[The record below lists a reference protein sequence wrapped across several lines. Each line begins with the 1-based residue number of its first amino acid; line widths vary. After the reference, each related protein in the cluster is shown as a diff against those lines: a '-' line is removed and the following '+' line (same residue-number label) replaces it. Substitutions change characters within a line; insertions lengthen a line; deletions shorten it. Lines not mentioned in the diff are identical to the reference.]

1 MIITVNRYIKT
12 FNTRIYNLSSG
23 PHITCFFVV
32 IAKKRGTQQMTTT
45 KLFHKHFNYFYR
57 HIFSKWYYAL
67 TQLLSNQVLLS
78 SK

>member
-32 IAKKRGTQQMTTT
+32 IAKKKGHTADD
-45 KLFHKHFNYFYR
+45 N
-57 HIFSKWYYAL
+57 SKVISQAP
-67 TQLLSNQVLLS
+67 
-78 SK
+78 